1 VILLVSTLQ
10 AKAQHVLHALL
21 AYTQVAHIKGAQA
34 RKFLST
40 MEKKAAVPFSSIF
53 PEAQPEAL
61 AMLHSLL
68 VFDPQQRATAA
79 QALQSPYLTPF
90 QDEPFEAPAPPAQ
103 LSFEFERSGALLYLN
118 ARVFVHCCSGSA
130 YTDAESS

>member
-1 VILLVSTLQ
+1 MTGIAYCSYSLVY
-10 AKAQHVLHALL
+10 VLCTARC
-21 AYTQVAHIKGAQA
+21 TQVAHIKGAQA

-40 MEKKAAVPFSSIF
+40 MEKKAAVPFSTIF

-79 QALQSPYLTPF
+79 QSLLSPYLTPF
-90 QDEPFEAPAPPAQ
+90 QDEPFEPPAPPAQ
-103 LSFEFERSGALLYLN
+103 LSFEFERSGALWLRTTAAL
-118 ARVFVHCCSGSA
+118 
-130 YTDAESS
+130 